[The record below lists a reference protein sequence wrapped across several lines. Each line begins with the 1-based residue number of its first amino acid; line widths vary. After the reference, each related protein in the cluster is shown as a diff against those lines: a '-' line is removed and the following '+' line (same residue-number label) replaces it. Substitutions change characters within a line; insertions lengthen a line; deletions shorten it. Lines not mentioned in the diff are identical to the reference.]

1 MKLSLIK
8 LTTTFLLLVCA
19 GVCMLA
25 LWIGIYQ
32 IDYFERIYPGVTV
45 WGVDLGGLDKIEARE
60 RLSKHMVFLQKETIV
75 LRDLDKTWSFIS
87 KKTGYDN
94 AWS

>member
-8 LTTTFLLLVCA
+8 LATTFLLLVCA

-45 WGVDLGGLDKIEARE
+45 WGVELGGLDKIEATE
-60 RLSKHMVFLQKETIV
+60 RLSRHIAFC
-75 LRDLDKTWSFIS
+75 
-87 KKTGYDN
+87 KKRQLY
-94 AWS
+94 